1 MQEDR
6 TWALEDKAW
15 NQIKHHAVET
25 TERAEKRL
33 ADLRELHAAVKDHL
47 LLLNVREEDTISRL
61 HGESKKLVR
70 QIQQREEELI
80 KMLRDD
86 CALQRTQ
93 IEKLQESIET
103 QKKLL
108 ETQKSQLEE
117 HKRDVIERAEAQRQ
131 VTELLRQSAFFEVPE
146 LHCYNVTSA
155 TIVTDRHLT
164 LVRDVASF
172 FFPSALTIPIADNS
186 IYLPLGRGKEKCE
199 SVVQENASMI
209 LHDGILHYIAT
220 TGGKKPFSNPVES
233 DAVRIY
239 CDAPVVLGELSSLCN
254 AVDATR
260 TTAAVLQQT
269 QCFRTASQ
277 EGARIEI
284 DFGDRRWVECSAY
297 ALRHG
302 HATEHAALRSWRLL
316 GSRDRVRWVVLDE
329 QRRNNMLG
337 RSPFNVASFTID
349 EEQVYSQVKTTRHS
363 ASALGCAFRYIAL
376 ELAGP
381 DAVGKYHLELGGM
394 ELYGYLVNT
403 LSL

>member
-47 LLLNVREEDTISRL
+47 LLLNAREEDTISRL
-61 HGESKKLVR
+61 HGESQKLVR

-93 IEKLQESIET
+93 IEKLKESIET

-131 VTELLRQSAFFEVPE
+131 VTELLRQSAFFDVPE

-155 TIVTDRHLT
+155 AIVTDRHLT

-172 FFPSALTIPIADNS
+172 FFLLHLQSPLQTI
-186 IYLPLGRGKEKCE
+186 LFTFRWGEEK
-199 SVVQENASMI
+199 
-209 LHDGILHYIAT
+209 
-220 TGGKKPFSNPVES
+220 
-233 DAVRIY
+233 R
-239 CDAPVVLGELSSLCN
+239 
-254 AVDATR
+254 
-260 TTAAVLQQT
+260 
-269 QCFRTASQ
+269 
-277 EGARIEI
+277 
-284 DFGDRRWVECSAY
+284 
-297 ALRHG
+297 
-302 HATEHAALRSWRLL
+302 
-316 GSRDRVRWVVLDE
+316 
-329 QRRNNMLG
+329 
-337 RSPFNVASFTID
+337 
-349 EEQVYSQVKTTRHS
+349 S
-363 ASALGCAFRYIAL
+363 ASPWCR
-376 ELAGP
+376 
-381 DAVGKYHLELGGM
+381 KMHL
-394 ELYGYLVNT
+394 
-403 LSL
+403 